1 MKMVRCSITG
11 HTHRLRPAHTQL
23 VLRQTQLHNVLKQ
36 RRRQRNRHA
45 ANISGNENR
54 KWRGRRTAVISRWVD
69 EHRHQS
75 CSWWR
80 RWLYICLL
88 SRVFVLLLFTVSVC
102 CLMPVFMS
110 LLCCC
115 IRYRLDISITVTT
128 NITCLTT
135 ICPGLLG
142 SAGTRKV
149 KQMWILLK
157 KRRWVAYASLHLAP
171 DRRHHPTTHFVWVG
185 YPSRHQTNSVET
197 PNASF
202 KKQRK
207 VLRKCWPA
215 TRHVWRHHC
224 WWSSRQSCS
233 TGWSSLGASAHP
245 SPTTSCRLA
254 PFPRQ
259 HYTAAAQTQI

>member
-171 DRRHHPTTHFVWVG
+171 DRHPCQHPPLSFFCRPDALLATKRT
-185 YPSRHQTNSVET
+185 
-197 PNASF
+197 AS
-202 KKQRK
+202 K
-207 VLRKCWPA
+207 
-215 TRHVWRHHC
+215 HWRQFMSC
-224 WWSSRQSCS
+224 MQIFLQS
-233 TGWSSLGASAHP
+233 LP
-245 SPTTSCRLA
+245 A
-254 PFPRQ
+254 PFPRRMS
-259 HYTAAAQTQI
+259 